1 MMMRSL
7 EKESMRIRST
17 EFVAVDPLAL
27 MLRGDIYA
35 RISIDWKYPHVPKV
49 EEVRAAARSLTIEEK
64 EVTLAR
70 ARTMIEYAKVVEEA
84 MNVPG

>member
-1 MMMRSL
+1 MRSL

-27 MLRGDIYA
+27 MLRGDVYA
-35 RISIDWKYPHVPKV
+35 RIIIDWKYPHVPKV
-49 EEVRAAARSLTIEEK
+49 EEVREAARSLTIEEK

-70 ARTMIEYAKVVEEA
+70 ARTMIAYAKVVEEA
-84 MNVPG
+84 MNVLG

>member
-27 MLRGDIYA
+27 MVRGDIYA
-35 RISIDWKYPHVPKV
+35 RISIDWKHPHVPNV
-49 EEVRAAARSLTIEEK
+49 EEVREAARSLTLEEK
-64 EVTLAR
+64 EVTLAQ

>member
-1 MMMRSL
+1 MRSL
-7 EKESMRIRST
+7 EKESMRIRSA

-27 MLRGDIYA
+27 LVRGDVYA
-35 RISIDWKYPHVPKV
+35 RIIVDWKYPHVPRV
-49 EEVRAAARSLTIEEK
+49 EEVREAARSLTLEEK

-70 ARTMIEYAKVVEEA
+70 TRTMIEYAKVVEEA